1 MLNRIIYAA
10 SFILFLL
17 VFLSCQENTNEPNM
31 KVDNVDKALKE
42 VQRDPATE
50 VHGIVYK
57 LYSPASDVIVKLYK
71 GETLLDQ
78 DTTDEYGYYEI
89 GVCCQHQGT
98 GTYTV
103 LARKDYKGQ
112 IWLDAE
118 SFYWSQQSGPYDFEI
133 DLHLNLVK

>member
-1 MLNRIIYAA
+1 
-10 SFILFLL
+10 
-17 VFLSCQENTNEPNM
+17 M

-112 IWLDAE
+112 ICLMQKVFIGV
-118 SFYWSQQSGPYDFEI
+118 SNPGHMTSKLI
-133 DLHLNLVK
+133 CI

>member
-1 MLNRIIYAA
+1 MLNRFVYTA

-17 VFLSCQENTNEPNM
+17 VFFSCQENTNEPNM

-78 DTTDEYGYYEI
+78 DTTDDYGYYEI
-89 GVCCQHQGT
+89 CVCCQHQGT

-112 IWLDAE
+112 IWVDTE
-118 SFYWSQQSGPYDFEI
+118 SFYWDIETGPFDFEI
-133 DLHLNLVK
+133 DLHLT

>member
-1 MLNRIIYAA
+1 MLNRFVYTA

-17 VFLSCQENTNEPNM
+17 VFFSCQENTNEPNM

-42 VQRDPATE
+42 GQRDYGTA

-57 LYSPASDVIVKLYK
+57 LYSPASNVIVKLYK

-78 DTTDEYGYYEI
+78 DTTDDYGYYEI
-89 GVCCQHQGT
+89 CVCCQHQGT

-112 IWLDAE
+112 IWVDTE
-118 SFYWSQQSGPYDFEI
+118 SFYWDIETGPFDFEI
-133 DLHLNLVK
+133 DLHLT